1 MGLWQD
7 RIISVEFLLI
17 SRSASLTSLR
27 SEPSK
32 TYEATRRDRRW
43 QFPPCCSTLPGQ
55 YGHHLSRRIRRRR
68 RPKPQPDA
76 SLHLD
81 HVSTVG
87 WLGYSRRI
95 NQTMLSGVLGH
106 LGGNQTATF
115 GGPTTFVETAADGLV
130 SAGVP
135 PEKVRT

>member
-95 NQTMLSGVLGH
+95 DQEMLGDVLEH
-106 LGGNQTATF
+106 LEGNLTATF
-115 GGPTTFVETAADGLV
+115 VA
-130 SAGVP
+130 P
-135 PEKVRT
+135 PPL